1 MLEQAFAQM
10 PEVPVR
16 IGRRRYPLVDLNDMY
31 FLPGQLL
38 IGQDAQHHPGGV
50 AATHR
55 HDEAS
60 ARKNRRARIRGDD
73 CRPAAGHRLVIALD
87 FDLHAT
93 SSGREYAIR
102 IATRKR

>member
-1 MLEQAFAQM
+1 MR
-10 PEVPVR
+10 EVSVR

-31 FLPGQLL
+31 MLPGQLL

-60 ARKNRRARIRGDD
+60 ARKNRSARIRSND
-73 CRPAAGHRLVIALD
+73 CRPAAGHRLVITLD

-93 SSGREYAIR
+93 SSDPGFTIG
-102 IATRKR
+102 IATREH